1 MKKARALLLTAF
13 AAILLASLLFVG
25 GCGNQPEEKSD
36 ETEKQQK
43 SLFAYV
49 GANLKE
55 PVSEIAASYE
65 KKTGVKVELTFNNS
79 GAILNQIE
87 MSKKGD
93 ICIPGG
99 MPFVE
104 KAKEKNFVD
113 QVVGPIAYHT
123 PVIITPEGNP
133 AQISVVEDLA
143 KEGVKLVMPDQ
154 EATAI
159 GKSATS
165 VFAKIG
171 KTAEIEKNV
180 IASLESPAKVLAAIE
195 MGQGNAGIVEV
206 SNTINND
213 KIEVV
218 EIDPQVNVIDQ
229 IPVVSLVYTKDKE
242 LTSDFLEY
250 VEDNG
255 PAVFKKY
262 GFKIEKP

>member
-1 MKKARALLLTAF
+1 M
-13 AAILLASLLFVG
+13 
-25 GCGNQPEEKSD
+25 
-36 ETEKQQK
+36 
-43 SLFAYV
+43 
-49 GANLKE
+49 
-55 PVSEIAASYE
+55 
-65 KKTGVKVELTFNNS
+65 
-79 GAILNQIE
+79 
-87 MSKKGD
+87 
-93 ICIPGG
+93 
-99 MPFVE
+99 E

-123 PVIITPEGNP
+123 PVIITPAGNP
-133 AQISVVEDLA
+133 AQISVLEDLA